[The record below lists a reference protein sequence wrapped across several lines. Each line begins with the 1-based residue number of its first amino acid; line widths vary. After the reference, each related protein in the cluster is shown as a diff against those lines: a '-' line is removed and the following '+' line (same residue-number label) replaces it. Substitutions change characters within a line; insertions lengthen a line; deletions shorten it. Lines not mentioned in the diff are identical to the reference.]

1 MLWQPYGTIF
11 RGFLGGNQPPW
22 IEGED
27 PGEAETHGRGLEA
40 WSNEQTEGTQRPLVK
55 HKQILY
61 IAINIRRVGNV
72 WVSLSHAQLVLPR
85 HDLPLR
91 RT

>member
-27 PGEAETHGRGLEA
+27 PGEAEAHGRGLDA
-40 WSNEQTEGTQRPLVK
+40 WSNEQMDCTQQTWEK
-55 HKQILY
+55 TKQI
-61 IAINIRRVGNV
+61 INIRGFERSV
-72 WVSLSHAQLVLPR
+72 WASLSR
-85 HDLPLR
+85 Y
-91 RT
+91 TTGSS